1 MPRTLVLMDMRPL
14 TTPRPRTAAWLRE
27 ATTREHR
34 AVERA
39 TAIDEICTRDDL
51 VAWLTAWHD
60 VWHAAELAAR
70 RSAAGH
76 VAQAYLLWPA
86 TAVAGALR
94 ADLVSLGANPR
105 NLQSSPTYARR
116 LAALLEDDASA
127 WGATYVLLRSRLD
140 TTTVAS
146 RLRATLAL
154 RDDCCTEFLQE
165 RVPNLTRD
173 WNAFRERLDAA
184 ELAPDA
190 LGGPVDAARL
200 TLHWIGAAIGGRL
213 AVTPETERWAA

>member
-1 MPRTLVLMDMRPL
+1 MPRTLVLMDVTPL
-14 TTPRPRTAAWLRE
+14 TTQRPRSSVWLRE

-39 TAIDEICTRDDL
+39 IAVDEIRTHDDL
-51 VAWLTAWHD
+51 VALLTGWHD

-70 RSAAGH
+70 RSAAGQ

-86 TAVAGALR
+86 AAAVCSLR
-94 ADLVSLGANPR
+94 ADLASLGFDPR
-105 NLQSSPTYARR
+105 SLQSSPSHTRR
-116 LAALLEDDASA
+116 LAALLEDDAAA
-127 WGATYVLLRSRLD
+127 WGVAYVLLGSRLD
-140 TTTVAS
+140 NTVVAS

-165 RVPNLTRD
+165 RVPNLRRD
-173 WNAFRERLDAA
+173 WNAFRDRLDAA
-184 ELAPDA
+184 ELDPDA

-200 TLHWIGAAIGGRL
+200 TFHWMGAAIGGRL
-213 AVTPETERWAA
+213 ASPPETERWAA